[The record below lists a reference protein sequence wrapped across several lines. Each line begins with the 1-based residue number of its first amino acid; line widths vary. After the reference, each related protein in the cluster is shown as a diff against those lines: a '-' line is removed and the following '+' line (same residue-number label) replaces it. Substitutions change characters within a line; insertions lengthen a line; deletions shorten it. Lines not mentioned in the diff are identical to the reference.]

1 MMYKPIPT
9 VILFLF
15 LAFIRLSHT
24 TNVFSTTTDIAQIF
38 TSPAHLFLPTSPAHQ
53 AVHHVGKLCKKEQ
66 KSIQTLRLLEPCWK
80 GEICYLNT
88 QNNKCIKARVVD
100 KLKDQLDHVG
110 DLVITQTAIYKI
122 PLTESLPSDYGFLYH
137 AFVVFNTPESP
148 AAPWWSIEKT
158 IRSLIIQRSSNKD
171 EVLDFRDGEKRWDS
185 LRGLPRVVVEDKSR
199 MLLSELLQFLH
210 DSGEINHD
218 YHGINANCQD
228 FAKMI
233 FNKLANGISA
243 W

>member
-1 MMYKPIPT
+1 MMYKPIPA
-9 VILFLF
+9 VILLLS
-15 LAFIRLSHT
+15 LAFIRLSHS
-24 TNVFSTTTDIAQIF
+24 TNVFSATTDIAQIF
-38 TSPAHLFLPTSPAHQ
+38 TNPVHLSLPTSPAQQ
-53 AVHHVGKLCKKEQ
+53 AVHHVSKLCKKEQ
-66 KSIQTLRLLEPCWK
+66 KSIETLRLLEPCWK
-80 GEICYLNT
+80 SEICYLNT

-110 DLVITQTAIYKI
+110 DLVITQAAIYKI
-122 PLTESLPSDYGFLYH
+122 PLIESLPSDYGFLYH
-137 AFVVFNTPESP
+137 AFVVFYTPASP

-158 IRSLIIQRSSNKD
+158 IRSLIIQRSLKKD
-171 EVLDFRDGEKRWDS
+171 EVLDFRDGEKRWES

-233 FNKLANGISA
+233 FNKLATGISA